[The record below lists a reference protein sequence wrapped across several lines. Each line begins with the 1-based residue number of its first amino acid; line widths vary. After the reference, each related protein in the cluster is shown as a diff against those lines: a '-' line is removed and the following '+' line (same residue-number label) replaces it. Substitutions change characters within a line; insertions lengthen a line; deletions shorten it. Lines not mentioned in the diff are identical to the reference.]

1 MKDGFAI
8 FDAHTHLGYALHSG
22 RSCSA
27 DRMLAQMAGSGID
40 RSLLIPFPVVEDYR
54 KQHDVIAAAVRA
66 YPGRFAGAVCL
77 NPFLPRQEFLDEVR
91 RCVEEL
97 GFCGIKLQPQ
107 YQALNPI
114 SARSD
119 FLFEAACE
127 HKIPVIW
134 HTGTGAPFALP
145 SLLIAPARRFPDLP
159 IVLAHSGGSVYA
171 LEAIVAAGVCPNIY
185 LELSS
190 LMPHLVLEVMTHVP
204 ASRLMIGSDLPE
216 SVDAEISKIIGLP
229 VTDDQKREVLW
240 GTASRLFG
248 Q

>member
-229 VTDDQKREVLW
+229 ITDDQKREVLW

>member
-8 FDAHTHLGYALHSG
+8 FDAHTHLGEARHSG
-22 RSCSA
+22 RSCST
-27 DRMLAQMAGSGID
+27 DQMLAQMAGSGID
-40 RSLLIPFPVVEDYR
+40 RSLLIPFPVVDDYR

-66 YPGRFAGAVCL
+66 HPDRFAGAVCL
-77 NPFLPRQEFLDEVR
+77 NPFVPRQEFLDEVR

-97 GFCGIKLQPQ
+97 GFRGIKLQPQ

-119 FLFEAACE
+119 FLFEAACV

-190 LMPHLVLEVMTHVP
+190 LMPHHVLEVMAHVP

-216 SVDAEISKIIGLP
+216 SVDTEILKIIGLP

-240 GTASRLFG
+240 STAARLFG

>member
-40 RSLLIPFPVVEDYR
+40 RSLLIPFPVVDDYR

>member
-8 FDAHTHLGYALHSG
+8 FDAHTHLGDALHSG

-54 KQHDVIAAAVRA
+54 KQHDVIAAAVHA

>member
-240 GTASRLFG
+240 GTAARLFG

>member
-8 FDAHTHLGYALHSG
+8 FDAHTHLGYARHSG

>member
-8 FDAHTHLGYALHSG
+8 FDAHTHLGEARHSG

-54 KQHDVIAAAVRA
+54 KQHDVIAAAVRE

-127 HKIPVIW
+127 HNIPVIW

-216 SVDAEISKIIGLP
+216 SVDAEISKIIGLA

>member
-8 FDAHTHLGYALHSG
+8 FDAHTHLGEARHSG

-54 KQHDVIAAAVRA
+54 KQHDVIAAAVRE

-119 FLFEAACE
+119 FLFEAARE

-216 SVDAEISKIIGLP
+216 SVDVEISKIIGLP

-240 GTASRLFG
+240 GTAARLFG

>member
-1 MKDGFAI
+1 MRDGFAI
-8 FDAHTHLGYALHSG
+8 FDAHTHLGEARHSG
-22 RSCSA
+22 RNCTA
-27 DRMLAQMAGSGID
+27 DEMLAQMSGSGID
-40 RSLLIPFPVVEDYR
+40 RSLLIPFPVVDDYR

-66 YPGRFAGAVCL
+66 HPDRFAAAVCL
-77 NPFLPRQEFLDEVR
+77 NPFVPQPEFLDEVR

-97 GFCGIKLQPQ
+97 GFRAIKLQPQ

-114 SARSD
+114 SVRSD
-119 FLFEAACE
+119 FLFEAACN

-134 HTGTGAPFALP
+134 HTGTGPPFALP

-190 LMPHLVLEVMTHVP
+190 LMPHHVLEVMAHVP

-216 SVDAEISKIIGLP
+216 SVDTEISKIIGLP
-229 VTDDQKREVLW
+229 VTDDRKREILW
-240 GTASRLFG
+240 NTAARLFG

>member
-54 KQHDVIAAAVRA
+54 KQHDVIAAAVRS

>member
-40 RSLLIPFPVVEDYR
+40 RSLLIPFPVVDDYR

-229 VTDDQKREVLW
+229 ITDDQKREVLW
-240 GTASRLFG
+240 GTAARLFG

>member
-229 VTDDQKREVLW
+229 ITDDQKREVLW
-240 GTASRLFG
+240 GTAARLFG

>member
-77 NPFLPRQEFLDEVR
+77 NPFLPRQGFLDEVR

-240 GTASRLFG
+240 GTAARLFG

>member
-8 FDAHTHLGYALHSG
+8 FDAHTHLGDALHSG

-40 RSLLIPFPVVEDYR
+40 RSLLIPFPVVEDHR

>member
-8 FDAHTHLGYALHSG
+8 FDAHTHLGEARHSG
-22 RSCSA
+22 RSCST
-27 DRMLAQMAGSGID
+27 DEMLAQMAGSGID
-40 RSLLIPFPVVEDYR
+40 RSLLIPFPVVDDYR

-66 YPGRFAGAVCL
+66 HPDRFAGAVCL
-77 NPFLPRQEFLDEVR
+77 NPFVPRQEFLDEVR

-97 GFCGIKLQPQ
+97 GFRAIKLQPQ
-107 YQALNPI
+107 YQPLNPI
-114 SARSD
+114 SPRSD

-145 SLLIAPARRFPDLP
+145 SLLIAPARRFPDVS
-159 IVLAHSGGSVYA
+159 IVLAHSGGSVYV
-171 LEAIVAAGVCPNIY
+171 LEAVLAAGVCPNIY

-190 LMPHLVLEVMTHVP
+190 LMPHHVLEVMAYVP

-216 SVDAEISKIIGLP
+216 SVDTEISKIIGLP

-240 GTASRLFG
+240 STAALLFLT
-248 Q
+248 

>member
-190 LMPHLVLEVMTHVP
+190 LMPHLVLEVMTHVS

-240 GTASRLFG
+240 GTAARLFG

>member
-8 FDAHTHLGYALHSG
+8 FDAHTHLGEARHSG

-27 DRMLAQMAGSGID
+27 DQMLARMDGSGVD
-40 RSLLIPFPVVEDYR
+40 RSLLIPFPVVDDYR
-54 KQHDVIAAAVRA
+54 KQHDAIAAAVRA

-77 NPFLPRQEFLDEVR
+77 NPFVSRQEFLDEVR

-97 GFCGIKLQPQ
+97 GFRGIKLQPQ

-114 SARSD
+114 STRSD

-190 LMPHLVLEVMTHVP
+190 LMPHHVLEVMTHVP

-216 SVDAEISKIIGLP
+216 SVDTEISKIIGLP

-240 GTASRLFG
+240 STAARLFG

>member
-40 RSLLIPFPVVEDYR
+40 RSLLIPFPVVDDYR

-240 GTASRLFG
+240 GTAARLFG